1 MTTADQTRPSTTENN
16 FDADSLREKYRR
28 EPVLDDVDVL
38 LIGGGFGGLQGKRIA
53 IIGTGA
59 TAVQCVPHLGET
71 AEHLYV
77 FQRTP
82 SCVDTRNNSTTDPN
96 WAASLEPGWHRHRMK
111 NFNSLVSGVPLEE
124 DLVDDG
130 WVQTILEK
138 GAGGAILGGEG
149 CTPGY
154 YNNEGKPNPLAA
166 QAMPYGGGPVQFFGI
181 LKKWREQG
189 NFEGLEFKSG

>member
-16 FDADSLREKYRR
+16 FDADSMREKYRRERDKRIRADGNDQYTEVTGDFAHFVDDPYVQPGYKR

-38 LIGGGFGGLQGKRIA
+38 LIGGGFGGQQGKRIA

-71 AEHLYV
+71 AEE
-77 FQRTP
+77 
-82 SCVDTRNNSTTDPN
+82 
-96 WAASLEPGWHRHRMK
+96 A
-111 NFNSLVSGVPLEE
+111 
-124 DLVDDG
+124 

-189 NFEGLEFKSG
+189 HFEGLEFKSG